1 MVEYKWNTRW
11 SVEYTVDPTV
21 EPTRSCN
28 GFRLLD
34 PSDNLELSTPLSPVA
49 LGCAGERELEGGL
62 RGVGIKD
69 HTEAY

>member
-1 MVEYKWNTRW
+1 M
-11 SVEYTVDPTV
+11 EYTVDPTV
-21 EPTRSCN
+21 EATGSCN

-34 PSDNLELSTPLSPVA
+34 PSDNLELSTPLSPSTPPLPTPPFA

>member
-1 MVEYKWNTRW
+1 M
-11 SVEYTVDPTV
+11 EYTVDPTV
-21 EPTRSCN
+21 EPTGSCN

-34 PSDNLELSTPLSPVA
+34 PSDNLEPSTSLSTPRTPPLP
-49 LGCAGERELEGGL
+49 LGGAGERELEGGL